1 MSDRILEIVFFILVG
16 VIYPLLMILSLTGCN
31 GEWTETYESES
42 NCSACYVV
50 DDPLR
55 GEGLVCTNDAN
66 YTNCSGLLIGENND
80 PQN

>member
-50 DDPLR
+50 DDPLN
-55 GEGLVCTNDAN
+55 GEGLVCTDDTN
-66 YTNCSGLLIGENND
+66 YTDCSGLLLE
-80 PQN
+80 